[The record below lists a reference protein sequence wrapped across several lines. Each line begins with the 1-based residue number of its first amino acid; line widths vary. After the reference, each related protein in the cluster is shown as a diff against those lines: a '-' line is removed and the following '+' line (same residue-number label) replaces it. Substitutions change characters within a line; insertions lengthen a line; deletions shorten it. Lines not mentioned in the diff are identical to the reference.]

1 MMDGGYS
8 RLLPTNDRGA
18 GAIGTT
24 PWLSRAFARWRSGA
38 ATGCLS
44 EGDDLDREVEE
55 TDFSFGHRPCAEKR
69 APLSPPA
76 EPTMADQSR
85 SPGRSSRR
93 ASFAA
98 DPVRRP
104 PHLFCGGAR
113 RRNSSLTLA
122 HPLQVRNQS
131 PPPFVAAP
139 PRSMLASTPKLGS
152 PGPPTSPG
160 AGSSRGAGPV
170 LGGRAARLDGRARRA
185 ARRAHGRA
193 PAGPGPVPARAGA
206 DLGRAEGLPRRPE
219 PRARARHREP
229 RTAARRDRTQAGLS
243 GASPGGGAGEAGL
256 SGARPAAAP
265 PAAAAASSSKAPAE
279 RKASVSPAKRTPS
292 PGRASSPGRTTTPPS
307 SCAARPPARP
317 PARPTARPTARPS
330 PAQVRRR

>member
-1 MMDGGYS
+1 
-8 RLLPTNDRGA
+8 
-18 GAIGTT
+18 
-24 PWLSRAFARWRSGA
+24 
-38 ATGCLS
+38 
-44 EGDDLDREVEE
+44 
-55 TDFSFGHRPCAEKR
+55 
-69 APLSPPA
+69 
-76 EPTMADQSR
+76 MADQGR

-104 PHLFCGGAR
+104 PNLFCGAAR
-113 RRNSSLTLA
+113 GRNSSLTLA

-160 AGSSRGAGPV
+160 AGSSRGAGPSSSAAD
-170 LGGRAARLDGRARRA
+170 LPDSMAARVARRA
-185 ARRAHGRA
+185 ERTGAHLPGQDPFRPAPVQTSAVLKGFLADPSPGRA
-193 PAGPGPVPARAGA
+193 PATASPGRPLAATAPRPVSPARA
-206 DLGRAEGLPRRPE
+206 
-219 PRARARHREP
+219 
-229 RTAARRDRTQAGLS
+229 
-243 GASPGGGAGEAGL
+243 
-256 SGARPAAAP
+256 PAAAP
-265 PAAAAASSSKAPAE
+265 PAAAASSSSKAPAE

-317 PARPTARPTARPS
+317 PNHPPD
-330 PAQVRRR
+330 

>member
-1 MMDGGYS
+1 
-8 RLLPTNDRGA
+8 
-18 GAIGTT
+18 
-24 PWLSRAFARWRSGA
+24 
-38 ATGCLS
+38 
-44 EGDDLDREVEE
+44 
-55 TDFSFGHRPCAEKR
+55 
-69 APLSPPA
+69 
-76 EPTMADQSR
+76 MADQGR

-104 PHLFCGGAR
+104 PNLFCGAAR

-160 AGSSRGAGPV
+160 AGSSAEPARRPAAELPDSM
-170 LGGRAARLDGRARRA
+170 AARVARRA
-185 ARRAHGRA
+185 ERTGAHLPGQDPFRPAPVQTSAVLKGFLADPSPGRA
-193 PAGPGPVPARAGA
+193 PA
-206 DLGRAEGLPRRPE
+206 
-219 PRARARHREP
+219 REP

-243 GASPGGGAGEAGL
+243 GASPGGGAGKPV
-256 SGARPAAAP
+256 SPARAPAAPP

-317 PARPTARPTARPS
+317 PAQPPARPTARPS
-330 PAQVRRR
+330 LAQVRRPEAAVDEGLDRPPR